1 MVLVKQALN
10 MTPPN
15 WESWQKDT
23 YKMNLNLSLLK
34 KVYDLDLTEHTQGS
48 LCKSSIIDFL
58 QQSCPIDYYWSLPYD
73 FWNTVQQK
81 LHGTGNALEVVTQ
94 FWGILHS
101 LLLDVV
107 HAGCSLKL
115 MLDWAWDRV
124 VEIKNQLD
132 QLCKFAHSH
141 SLLLEH
147 DNFCGAQKSW
157 FSCIYWVI
165 DQWNARVTWG
175 LC

>member
-1 MVLVKQALN
+1 M
-10 MTPPN
+10 
-15 WESWQKDT
+15 
-23 YKMNLNLSLLK
+23 
-34 KVYDLDLTEHTQGS
+34 
-48 LCKSSIIDFL
+48 
-58 QQSCPIDYYWSLPYD
+58 
-73 FWNTVQQK
+73 
-81 LHGTGNALEVVTQ
+81 EVVTQ
-94 FWGILHS
+94 FCGILHS

-147 DNFCGAQKSW
+147 DNFCGARGSVA
-157 FSCIYWVI
+157 SIELLTNEMLELPGGSVNVRNHNSTSASTISLHYCLA
-165 DQWNARVTWG
+165 N
-175 LC
+175 